1 MNIPRCPGRIVMGF
15 QFSAGAASSKKDSAQ
30 SAHSAR
36 RLFLHSKLILDFKL
50 KP

>member
-36 RLFLHSKLILDFKL
+36 RLFFAKLILDFKL